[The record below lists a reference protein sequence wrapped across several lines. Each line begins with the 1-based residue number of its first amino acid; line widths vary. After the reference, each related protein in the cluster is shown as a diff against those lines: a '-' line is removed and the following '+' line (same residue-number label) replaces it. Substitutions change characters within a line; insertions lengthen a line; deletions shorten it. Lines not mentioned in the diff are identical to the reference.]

1 MIDKIV
7 GAIIIAAAILA
18 VAALATEGIR
28 SFAEMRR
35 TKRIADSQ
43 ERMQR
48 AEMTQRIFESNTFR
62 MYEEERQGRIAAE
75 TKVGILQSQL
85 KRAREQMAKF
95 NLHK

>member
-7 GAIIIAAAILA
+7 GAVIISASIIAASALA
-18 VAALATEGIR
+18 VEGIR

-35 TKRIADSQ
+35 TKRISESQ

-85 KRAREQMAKF
+85 KRAREQMAQVKIG
-95 NLHK
+95 K

>member
-7 GAIIIAAAILA
+7 GAVIIAASIIAAAALA
-18 VAALATEGIR
+18 VEGIR

-35 TKRIADSQ
+35 TKRIAESQ

-62 MYEEERQGRIAAE
+62 MYEEERQARIAAE
-75 TKVGILQSQL
+75 TKCGILQQQL
-85 KRAREQMAKF
+85 KRAREQMSKV
-95 NLHK
+95 KIGK

>member
-7 GAIIIAAAILA
+7 GAVIIAASIIA

-35 TKRIADSQ
+35 TKRISESQ

-75 TKVGILQSQL
+75 TKVRVYKDQL
-85 KRAREQMAKF
+85 KRAREQMAKV
-95 NLHK
+95 KIGK

>member
-7 GAIIIAAAILA
+7 GAVIISASIIAASALA
-18 VAALATEGIR
+18 VEGIR
-28 SFAEMRR
+28 SFVEMRR
-35 TKRIADSQ
+35 TKRIAESQ

-75 TKVGILQSQL
+75 TKVRVYKDQL
-85 KRAREQMAKF
+85 KRARELMAKF